1 MDLLNLV
8 AKMTLDA
15 SEYEKQLADLVATQ
29 TPVPPITVTPIWD
42 ESEYNKFIEQ
52 TQKAGTVTPTI
63 DTKEYEKS
71 LDEAEGKTSVFG
83 QIVSNVWNEIKGVVL
98 AAGVSWAV
106 TKVVDTLSE
115 GVSLARQL
123 GDNIDKSSKAMG
135 ISAQAYQE
143 WDHVL
148 KLNGASVT
156 TLNQGLM
163 NMKKFTQGGK
173 LSDDVS
179 GAFEKLHISA
189 ENANGSIKSTEQIL
203 SETISALADYTGQDR
218 DILTNAIFGR
228 SGDRLNAML
237 DGTSS
242 DIDALIKQAH
252 ELGLVMTDDEVKNAV
267 AYNDAVS
274 NMQASI
280 DAFKTSLVVDLMPVL
295 TDVANKVASVV
306 AFFNPRTKQESLLE
320 NWAGDDKEL
329 AAQLQTI
336 EESSVA
342 AQSLADKLLAM
353 GDTSK
358 MTADQYALWEETANR
373 LIEIVPSLGDVIDT
387 ETGKIDGNSDSIR
400 ANIQEWEKLSKQKA
414 VQALKE
420 EKYNEYLK
428 ANKDAINAQADAI
441 AAASIADGKRATAI
455 SELNTALKNYGLEQI
470 GENAS
475 FEEFLNARTNLQN
488 MFADDT
494 NRLKEYYAAGDIGK
508 EYVKLEEDARKAQVE
523 AEKTAGDLETAK
535 TKLDEWNAAID
546 EMFGTT
552 EESASGVGEQIGKIG
567 AALNALPDSKDIV
580 LNLITNGEV
589 GEGFAKGSWN
599 VPYDMP
605 AYLHSG
611 EIVLTKSQARKYREG
626 GGNDSSAVVAAIQ
639 SMRNDLQNMKLIV
652 GQRVFGRTVVDYGGN
667 RMNDYIGEADSR
679 AAAGYGA

>member
-1 MDLLNLV
+1 MELMNLV
-8 AKMTLDA
+8 ASLTLDT
-15 SEYEKQLADLVATQ
+15 SQFDKDVAVVVN
-29 TPVPPITVTPIWD
+29 TPLIMPDVQMGGV
-42 ESEYNKFIEQ
+42 
-52 TQKAGTVTPTI
+52 
-63 DTKEYEKS
+63 DTKEYEQS
-71 LDEAEGKTSVFG
+71 LDDAEQKTSVFG
-83 QIVSNVWNEIKGVVL
+83 QIVSDVWSEIKGVVL

-106 TKVVDTLSE
+106 TKVIDTLSE
-115 GVSLARQL
+115 GVNLARQL
-123 GDNIDKSSKAMG
+123 GDNIDKSSKTMG
-135 ISAQAYQE
+135 ISATAYQE

-148 KLNGASVT
+148 KLNGASVSNLT
-156 TLNQGLM
+156 QGLL
-163 NMKKFTQGGK
+163 NMKKLTQGGE
-173 LSDDVS
+173 LSDGVAE
-179 GAFEKLHISA
+179 AFEKLHISA
-189 ENANGSIKSTEQIL
+189 EGANGSIKTTEQVL
-203 SETISALADYTGQDR
+203 SETIRALADYTGSDR
-218 DILTNAIFGR
+218 DLLTNAIFGR
-228 SGDRLNAML
+228 SGDKLNAMF
-237 DGTSS
+237 DGTSK
-242 DIDALIKQAH
+242 DIDEIVDKAH
-252 ELGLVMTDDEVKNAV
+252 ELGLIMSDDEVKNAA
-267 AYNDAVS
+267 AYNDAIT
-274 NMQASI
+274 NMNTSI
-280 DAFKTSLVVDLMPVL
+280 EAFKTSLVKDFLPVL
-295 TDVANKVASVV
+295 TEVANKVAGIV

-320 NWAGDDKEL
+320 DWAGDDKDL
-329 AAQLQTI
+329 ANEIKTI
-336 EESSVA
+336 EETSLA

-441 AAASIADGKRATAI
+441 AAASLADGKRATAI
-455 SELNTALKNYGLEQI
+455 NELNAALKNYGLEQI
-470 GENAS
+470 GENAT

-552 EESASGVGEQIGKIG
+552 EKSASGVNEQIGKIG

-589 GEGFAKGSWN
+589 GEGFAKGNWN

-605 AYLHSG
+605 AYLHQG
-611 EIVLTKSQARKYREG
+611 EMVLTKSQARRYRDGEG
-626 GGNDSSAVVAAIQ
+626 GG
-639 SMRNDLQNMKLIV
+639 
-652 GQRVFGRTVVDYGGN
+652 GVDYE
-667 RMNDYIGEADSR
+667 YIGTLIGSSVKNAMSSIFVTLDGDKVGDFTTTRTDRNIRKRETAVLR
-679 AAAGYGA
+679 GMGG